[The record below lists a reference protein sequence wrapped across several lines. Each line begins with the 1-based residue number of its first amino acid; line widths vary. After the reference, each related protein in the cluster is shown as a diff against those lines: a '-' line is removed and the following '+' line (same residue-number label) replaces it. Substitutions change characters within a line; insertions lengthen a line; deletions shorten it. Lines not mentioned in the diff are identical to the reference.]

1 MSAGASR
8 IDLLTLRLFV
18 AAVDE
23 QSIAKAAWR
32 ENITTSAVSKRI
44 SDLEA
49 VLRTSLLIRHRQGV
63 EPTEAGRTLLSHAR
77 AILNR
82 IDQLY
87 NDVDDFG
94 AGVRGLIRVSASESA
109 AIGYLPGDIAV
120 FLADFPLVKIDMQID
135 TSPIVVRRVME
146 NAVDIGIFT
155 GTEPTGELELIPYRQ
170 DRLVLVLPKEHPLA
184 ATAGAIPFEAVLDY
198 DLIGSEAIGSIETLT
213 LKAASE
219 LGRTPRTRIRVSSFD
234 AACRLV
240 QSGLGITIM
249 AEAVAV
255 PLARALETVV
265 MPIADPWAHRQ
276 LTVCFRPGSVRPG
289 AVEHFLEL
297 LRRRVAKGSAELVTP
312 AVS

>member
-94 AGVRGLIRVSASESA
+94 TGVRGLIRVSANESA
-109 AIGYLPGDIAV
+109 AIGYLPEDIAA

-135 TSPIVVRRVME
+135 TSPVVVRKVME
-146 NAVDIGIFT
+146 NAVDIGVFT
-155 GTEPTGELELIPYRQ
+155 GIELTGELELIPYQQ
-170 DRLVLVLPKEHPLA
+170 DRLMLVLPNGHPLA
-184 ATAGAIPFEAVLDY
+184 SMAGPVPFEAVLDY
-198 DLIGSEAIGSIETLT
+198 DLIGSETIGAIETLT
-213 LKAASE
+213 LKAASK
-219 LGRTPRTRIRVSSFD
+219 LGRTPKTRIRVSSFD

-240 QSGLGITIM
+240 QAGLGVTIM
-249 AEAVAV
+249 AEAVAM
-255 PLARALETVV
+255 PLAQALGIVV
-265 MPIADPWAHRQ
+265 KPIADAWTHRQ
-276 LTVCFRPGSVRPG
+276 LYVCFRPGRVRPG
-289 AVEHFLEL
+289 AVEHFLDL
-297 LRRRVAKGSAELVTP
+297 LRRRGN
-312 AVS
+312 

>member
-94 AGVRGLIRVSASESA
+94 TGVRGLIRVSANESA
-109 AIGYLPGDIAV
+109 AIGYLPEDIAA

-135 TSPIVVRRVME
+135 TSPVVVRKVME
-146 NAVDIGIFT
+146 NAVDIGVFT
-155 GTEPTGELELIPYRQ
+155 GIELTGELELIPYQQ
-170 DRLVLVLPKEHPLA
+170 DRLMLVLPNGHPLA
-184 ATAGAIPFEAVLDY
+184 SMAGPVPFEAVLDY
-198 DLIGSEAIGSIETLT
+198 DLIGSETIGAIETLT
-213 LKAASE
+213 LKAASK
-219 LGRTPRTRIRVSSFD
+219 LGRTPKTRIRVSSFD

-240 QSGLGITIM
+240 QAGLGVTIM
-249 AEAVAV
+249 AEAVAM
-255 PLARALETVV
+255 PLAQALGIVV
-265 MPIADPWAHRQ
+265 KPIADAWTHRQ
-276 LTVCFRPGSVRPG
+276 LYVCFRPGSVRPG
-289 AVEHFLEL
+289 AVEHFLDL
-297 LRRRVAKGSAELVTP
+297 LRRRGN
-312 AVS
+312 